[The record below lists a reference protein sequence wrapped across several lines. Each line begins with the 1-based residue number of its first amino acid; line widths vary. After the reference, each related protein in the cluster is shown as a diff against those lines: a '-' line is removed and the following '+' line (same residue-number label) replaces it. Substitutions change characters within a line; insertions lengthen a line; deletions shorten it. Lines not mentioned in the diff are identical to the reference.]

1 MQNFIRISLEP
12 DSPTKQDVE
21 NLEKI
26 VQNIEEI
33 SIEKLQH
40 MSGSQLKQIVKV
52 LCEEAKNLSVVASKL
67 PEIRETLNSKIE
79 ERRSL
84 ETESQNEIE
93 KLKNNEQFNR
103 RFLLVANNKQKL
115 DLLIKGRVDLT
126 VENEYVITDMIK
138 SGLFEQLKLSKL
150 FLIDDCYIYYV

>member
-93 KLKNNEQFNR
+93 KLK
-103 RFLLVANNKQKL
+103 K
-115 DLLIKGRVDLT
+115 I
-126 VENEYVITDMIK
+126 
-138 SGLFEQLKLSKL
+138 
-150 FLIDDCYIYYV
+150 

>member
-67 PEIRETLNSKIE
+67 PEIRETLNSKIK

-93 KLKNNEQFNR
+93 KLK
-103 RFLLVANNKQKL
+103 K
-115 DLLIKGRVDLT
+115 I
-126 VENEYVITDMIK
+126 
-138 SGLFEQLKLSKL
+138 
-150 FLIDDCYIYYV
+150 

>member
-26 VQNIEEI
+26 V
-33 SIEKLQH
+33 QH

-93 KLKNNEQFNR
+93 KLK
-103 RFLLVANNKQKL
+103 K
-115 DLLIKGRVDLT
+115 I
-126 VENEYVITDMIK
+126 
-138 SGLFEQLKLSKL
+138 
-150 FLIDDCYIYYV
+150 